1 MEFAFKNGIRG
12 FSHRLHE
19 VIDQLDDTDLGL
31 LQVLLDIAVNPD
43 QEITFKA
50 IGEQLA
56 VTPKELDHI
65 LMRLEHFGLITW
77 QADPVQVAK

>member
-1 MEFAFKNGIRG
+1 MEFVFKNGIQG
-12 FSHRLHE
+12 FSQRLHE

-43 QEITFKA
+43 QEITFKV
-50 IGEQLA
+50 IEERLA

-77 QADPVQVAK
+77 QAEPARATK